1 MTSPVDPQLSASVR
15 KVLNQI
21 RDTGPDELQ
30 FLVTTDLRKTS
41 LTPTEA
47 DIIAAVTVPELN
59 DPARRAMH
67 MALAIWD
74 ATSAGEWV
82 DGTQPATPNRRERIY
97 ERLELS
103 DTARKVLD
111 REMPSA
117 SQMDAMIVDPK
128 NWTPWYDDERR
139 AAHDFYWRA
148 YRRVLE
154 GKGWGVEALATLD
167 RSTTE
172 IVQRLADPS
181 AAKGYQTKGLVVG
194 HVQSGKTANFTGI
207 VAKAIDAGY
216 RLIIVL
222 TGTIELLRGQTQR
235 RLDMELV
242 GEENILDGADLNDPA
257 SIRDIDYIGTQD
269 ADWFAGKFLRHGQ
282 DVHSLPEV
290 PAIKRLTTVGSD
302 YRKLRLG
309 KDALDFRRT
318 GELRDTGKP
327 VYAPENI
334 YSVDARIAVMKK
346 NTTALKNLLHDL
358 KNIRADGREIPVLII
373 DDEADQASVNT
384 VNPRSKKEAAAE
396 AKKRSAINKLI
407 ADLLAELP
415 RAQYVGYTATPFAN
429 VFISPDDSEDLFPK
443 DFIVSLEPSSQYMG
457 GRYFHDLW
465 DFDEAHRGDP
475 AHSNEAAFVRSL
487 VADAEEDPSAEEA
500 EILEALDMFVL
511 TGAIKKWREQ
521 LHQGFSYRH
530 HTMLVHESVR
540 TSDHAELADRFRTV
554 WMRGG
559 YSSPAGLA
567 RLRTLFDSDIRRV
580 HDSRPHWDDLPLPD
594 TFDELKRFIGEAV
607 DEITADSDPVVVV
620 NGTKDSD
627 YNAMDFQTRP
637 YWRVMVGGAKL
648 SRGFT
653 VEGLT
658 VTYYRRRATAA
669 DTLMQMGRWF
679 GYRPGYED
687 LVRLYIARNIVDG
700 RGKSYDLYDAFTSI
714 IEDEE
719 EFRDQLRKF
728 AEIQEDGRPAVRPI
742 HVPPLV
748 FQQLPWL
755 KPTGVNKMYNA
766 VLQYEGDGGVVKDF
780 NAHDDRE
787 GGRRN
792 AKHFDAVM
800 PLLSGLSDPEKFAG
814 VNGTSFMGR
823 RAVVTTDVVV
833 AALRAFKLYSLDQ
846 LNPTISMIQKAALE
860 GTLRDWAV
868 IVPELDASYRKVID
882 GQTISIAERQ
892 RRKDRPGFAG
902 SERRHRAALEVI
914 ARKENREAEAGPNA
928 ERLSTS
934 TRGALLLTFAYDPEL
949 TDAERAG
956 DNRADAARVKRA
968 EWPNDMPKESVA
980 TLVSLA
986 MPYAS
991 APRGRIGFAVRRE
1004 DDADRAI
1011 VDLDPTVTV

>member
-1 MTSPVDPQLSASVR
+1 MTTTAAPTVAAAVQ

-21 RDTGPDELQ
+21 RDTGPEEL
-30 FLVTTDLRKTS
+30 LYRVEGELRRTS
-41 LTPTEA
+41 ITVAEG
-47 DIIAAVTVPELN
+47 DVREAVTVPDLN

-67 MALAIWD
+67 MALAMWD
-74 ATSAGEWV
+74 AVAAADWIESTKP
-82 DGTQPATPNRRERIY
+82 GTPDRRERIY
-97 ERLELS
+97 DLLELS
-103 DTARKVLD
+103 DGMREALD
-111 REMPSA
+111 GEFPSA

-128 NWTPWYDDERR
+128 NWTPWYDEERR
-139 AAHDFYWRA
+139 ADHDFYWRA
-148 YRRVLE
+148 YRGVLE
-154 GKGWGVEALATLD
+154 RKGWDVEALATLD

-207 VAKAIDAGY
+207 VAKAVDAGY

-242 GEENILDGADLNDPA
+242 GEENILDGADRNDA
-257 SIRDIDYIGTQD
+257 SSIRDIDYIGTQD
-269 ADWFAGKFLRHGQ
+269 ADWYAGKFLRHGQ

-290 PAIKRLTTVGSD
+290 PAIKRLTTVDKD

-327 VYAPENI
+327 VFAPENI
-334 YSVDARIAVMKK
+334 HSVDARIAVMKK

-358 KNIRADGREIPVLII
+358 KNIRADGKEIPALII

-384 VNPRSKKEAAAE
+384 VNPRSKQEAAAE
-396 AKKRSAINKLI
+396 SKKRSAINKLI
-407 ADLLAELP
+407 AELLQELP

-443 DFIVSLEPSSQYMG
+443 DFLVSLQPSSSYMG

-465 DFDEAHRGDP
+465 GLEDGAAGDP
-475 AHSNEAAFVRSL
+475 ARSNEAAFVRDL
-487 VADAEEDPSAEEA
+487 TADGDQDPEEENEE
-500 EILEALDMFVL
+500 IREALDAFVL
-511 TGAIKKWREQ
+511 TGGIKKWRES
-521 LHQGFSYRH
+521 LGVGLEFRH
-530 HTMLVHESVR
+530 HTMLVHESVK
-540 TSDHAELADRFRTV
+540 TAEHSDLADRIRRV
-554 WMRGG
+554 WRDEGA

-567 RLRTLFDSDIRRV
+567 RLRGLYDRDFRVV
-580 HDSRPHWDDLPLPD
+580 HDSRPDWDALPMPSS
-594 TFDELKRFIGEAV
+594 FDELKGYIGAAV

-658 VTYYRRRATAA
+658 ITYYRRRAAAA

-679 GYRPGYED
+679 GYRPGYGD

-728 AEIQEDGRPAVRPI
+728 AEIEEDGRPVVRPI

-755 KPTGVNKMYNA
+755 KPTGANKMYNA
-766 VLQYEGDGGVVKDF
+766 VLTYEGDGGVVKDF
-780 NAHDDRE
+780 NQHDHRE
-787 GGRRN
+787 GGSRN
-792 AKHFDAVM
+792 AKHLNAVK
-800 PLLSGLSDPEKFAG
+800 PLLAGLSAPQKYNG
-814 VNGTSFMGR
+814 VAGTSFDGR
-823 RAVVTTDVVV
+823 HAIASNDAVV
-833 AALRAFKLYSLDQ
+833 AALASFELFSPDQ
-846 LNPTISMIQKAALE
+846 LKPTISMIQKAAAE
-860 GTLRDWAV
+860 GTVKDWAV
-868 IVPELDASYRKVID
+868 VVPELDASYQRNID
-882 GQTISIAERQ
+882 GVLVSIAERR

-902 SERRHRAALEVI
+902 SERRHRATLEVI
-914 ARKENREAEAGPNA
+914 TQRPDRDAEAGPVA
-928 ERLSTS
+928 ESLATS
-934 TRGALLLTFAYDPEL
+934 TRGALLLTFAYDPEPTTEEL
-949 TDAERAG
+949 RDEGRVSLRRIKR
-956 DNRADAARVKRA
+956 DMWPADLVAS
-968 EWPNDMPKESVA
+968 DVA
-980 TLVSLA
+980 TLLSLA

-991 APRGRIGFAVRRE
+991 APRGRIGFTVRRE
-1004 DDADRAI
+1004 GSNADSPI
-1011 VDLDPTVTV
+1011 VDRD